1 MRNYCVF
8 FSEVYQRNM
17 HTFVLQLEQEVIL
30 LPINISLSF
39 FKVKSNLWQKFLTFC
54 LIPWLCMPLII
65 SLMVTISLTLK
76 DLTKVEAETIPI
88 EAEVVEDMDLTNN
101 ITHLSRTSLHRTLLI
116 MYLDLFLILEVVK
129 ITKQINLF
137 VKSVVRQV
145 IMLLIATIG
154 WTLPIK
160 QESSHKA
167 GYYGLSFKCIDHKQS
182 RSLAC

>member
-39 FKVKSNLWQKFLTFC
+39 FRVKSNLWQKFMTFC

-88 EAEVVEDMDLTNN
+88 EAELVEDMDLTNN

-137 VKSVVRQV
+137 VKFVVRV
-145 IMLLIATIG
+145 CG
-154 WTLPIK
+154 
-160 QESSHKA
+160 KA
-167 GYYGLSFKCIDHKQS
+167 GHQALDCYHRMDFAYQARILPQS
-182 RSLAC
+182 WLLWP